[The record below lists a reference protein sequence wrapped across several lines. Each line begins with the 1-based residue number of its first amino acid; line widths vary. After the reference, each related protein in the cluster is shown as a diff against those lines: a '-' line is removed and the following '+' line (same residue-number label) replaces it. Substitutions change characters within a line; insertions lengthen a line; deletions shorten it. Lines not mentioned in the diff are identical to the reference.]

1 MESSADVFRKT
12 IIIVFSTNEFPWE
25 RRTLLLSESTGRVKC
40 GEWMKTGRDGI
51 AKSLSFHVT
60 ADYELYFHRLLLC
73 EVDIA
78 KYDEEWMEKLI
89 G

>member
-51 AKSLSFHVT
+51 ANVI
-60 ADYELYFHRLLLC
+60 ADYELYFHRLLC

-78 KYDEEWMEKLI
+78 KYGEEWMEKLI

>member
-1 MESSADVFRKT
+1 MNFPGNDERFFLVKAQEEWNVGNGWKQAGMEY
-12 IIIVFSTNEFPWE
+12 
-25 RRTLLLSESTGRVKC
+25 
-40 GEWMKTGRDGI
+40 I
-51 AKSLSFHVT
+51 AKSLSFHGI